1 MHGRRALS
9 GLQLD
14 ILSLYR
20 QLLRAARA
28 KGSGT
33 HDMVRKRFR
42 TDVRCATSARRAPRL
57 GG

>member
-1 MHGRRALS
+1 MHGRRVLSGGRRALS
-9 GLQLD
+9 GMQLD

-33 HDMVRKRFR
+33 YDMVRSRFR
-42 TDVRCATSARRAPRL
+42 TDVRRVM
-57 GG
+57 